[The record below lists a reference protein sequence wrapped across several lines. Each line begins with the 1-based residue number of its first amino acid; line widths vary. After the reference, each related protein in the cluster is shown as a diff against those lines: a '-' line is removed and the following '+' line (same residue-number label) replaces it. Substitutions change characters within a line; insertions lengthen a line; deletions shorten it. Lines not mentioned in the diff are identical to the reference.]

1 MLGADAR
8 RVTHLWPTMSSS
20 ARTRKFRTGLIRPDP
35 AAVVWI
41 KRVCIGAL
49 AIHLVF
55 ASWSLYRR
63 LWQVLHIEVAS
74 SSAVLTPGATV
85 SYDVVTSGEVHNR
98 IRLELVQ
105 GAHAETV
112 REERTRV
119 SAISAYD
126 PRIFRYERTMV
137 LTAEL
142 LARFEPGPATLRLT
156 GFGGQKLLRT
166 PAPRVKELAVQ
177 IAR

>member
-1 MLGADAR
+1 
-8 RVTHLWPTMSSS
+8 MSTP
-20 ARTRKFRTGLIRPDP
+20 RTTRFGRGIIRPDP
-35 AAVVWI
+35 TAVVRI
-41 KRVCIGAL
+41 KRVCIAAL
-49 AIHLVF
+49 AIHMVF

-63 LWQVLHIEVAS
+63 IWQVLHIELGAS
-74 SSAVLTPGATV
+74 ATVLTPGITV
-85 SYDVVTSGEVHNR
+85 RYDVITSGEVHNR

-105 GAHAETV
+105 GNHAETV

-126 PRIFRYERTMV
+126 PRIFRYERSTP
-137 LTAEL
+137 LTREL
-142 LARFEPGPATLRLT
+142 LSRFDPGPATLRLT

>member
-1 MLGADAR
+1 
-8 RVTHLWPTMSSS
+8 V
-20 ARTRKFRTGLIRPDP
+20 FRPDP
-35 AAVVWI
+35 AAVIWV
-41 KRVCIGAL
+41 KRVCIAAL

-55 ASWSLYRR
+55 AAWSLYRR
-63 LWQVLHIEVAS
+63 IWQVLQIEVES
-74 SSAVLTPGATV
+74 SSTVLRPGATV
-85 SYDVVTSGEVHNR
+85 SYHVITSGEVHNR

-105 GAHAETV
+105 GAHVETV
-112 REERTRV
+112 REERARV

-126 PRIFRYERTMV
+126 PRIFRYERSTI
-137 LTAEL
+137 LTPGL

-166 PAPRVKELAVQ
+166 PAPRVKEIAVQ